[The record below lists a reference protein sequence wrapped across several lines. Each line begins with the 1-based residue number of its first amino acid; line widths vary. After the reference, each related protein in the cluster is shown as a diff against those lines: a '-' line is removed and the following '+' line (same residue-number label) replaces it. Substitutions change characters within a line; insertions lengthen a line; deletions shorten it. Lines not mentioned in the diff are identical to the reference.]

1 MEWSYE
7 AFRDKYVS
15 PWCERAVPLEKFSCE
30 PHLHH
35 NIEFLYVWSGCL
47 ELYLYNLNELI
58 EIIKLRPGD
67 TILVN
72 CNIIHGTACNTL
84 TNYTVGFIPP
94 NCLMSPL
101 HISVGRTFTKP
112 YRDEDG
118 TVARIVDD
126 IRRFAHNI
134 GGPVVRDV
142 MLNSLGN
149 SLAAL
154 LLPRLETDTL
164 ELRGSQIKSDM
175 LTYVYVNFTN
185 PELTPEKIAKTFGY
199 SRRSVENIFSES
211 FSSGVKEFIDGLRI
225 NEAKNLLRNTRQ
237 SVESIAAEVGYENVR
252 TFFRVFKRT
261 TGMTPGE
268 YRKEIPTAR

>member
-7 AFRDKYVS
+7 SFRDKYVS
-15 PWCERAVPLEKFSCE
+15 PWCEKAVPLEKFSCE

-35 NIEFLYVWSGCL
+35 NIEFLYVWDGCL
-47 ELYLYNLNELI
+47 ELHLFNLNELI
-58 EIIKLRPGD
+58 EVVELHPGE
-67 TILVN
+67 TIFVN
-72 CNIIHGTACNTL
+72 CNIIHSTAYSVP
-84 TNYTVGFIPP
+84 TNYAVGFIPP
-94 NCLMSPL
+94 NCLMSSL

-112 YRDEDG
+112 YKDEDG
-118 TVARIVDD
+118 TVARVVED
-126 IRRFAHNI
+126 IRRFANNI

-154 LLPRLETDTL
+154 LLPRLGTETL
-164 ELRGSQIKSDM
+164 ELRGSQVKSDI
-175 LTYVYVNFTN
+175 LTYVYVNFKN
-185 PELTPEKIAKTFGY
+185 PELTPDKIAKTFGY

-237 SVESIAAEVGYENVR
+237 SVESISTDVGYENVR
-252 TFFRVFKRT
+252 TFFRVFGRM
-261 TGMTPGE
+261 TGMPPGE
-268 YRKEIPTAR
+268 YRKQIH